1 MSDHPLQPSLHTGPP
16 QPGWLHSDELFPE
29 VDVSQ
34 RFLTAMSA
42 LAATVTV
49 ITAASPSGERN
60 GMTATAVCSLS
71 NDPPMLVACI
81 NRSSGLAR
89 ALTQTRWF
97 TVNLLA
103 SNQEHVAATFAGRD
117 GRSGEERFDPDLWS
131 AHPSGAPVLRGA
143 ASSCVCHVANGLQQA
158 THMVLI
164 GVVHDVILP
173 ESDPPLPL
181 MYHMRRFTTPHQ
193 MPGDRP

>member
-71 NDPPMLVACI
+71 NEPPMLVACI

-89 ALTQTRWF
+89 ALNQTRWF

-103 SNQEHVAATFAGRD
+103 SDQEDVAATFAGRD

-193 MPGDRP
+193 IPGDRP

>member
-1 MSDHPLQPSLHTGPP
+1 MTDRHAHPVLHSGPP

-29 VDVSQ
+29 PDVSQ

-71 NDPPMLVACI
+71 TDPPMLVACI
-81 NRSSGLAR
+81 NRSSRLAR
-89 ALTQTRWF
+89 TLTQTRWF
-97 TVNLLA
+97 TVNILA
-103 SNQEHVAATFAGRD
+103 GDQEGIAATFAGRD
-117 GRSGEERFDPDLWS
+117 GLSGDERFDPELWS
-131 AHPSGAPVLRGA
+131 SHPSGAPVLRGA

-173 ESDPPLPL
+173 ACDAPLPL
-181 MYHMRRFTTPHQ
+181 MYHLRRFTTPHQ
-193 MPGDRP
+193 IPGDCP